1 VAMLR
6 GQRTPMSTSLYWR
19 PAQPE
24 PDGERLGYQLKWAL
38 ARGGYFDHDGSC
50 STDWFLMG
58 ERDLPFL
65 RGVAAAGNDEARQEA
80 EQLIALIA
88 QHGSVEVELR

>member
-38 ARGGYFDHDGSC
+38 ARGGYFDHDG
-50 STDWFLMG
+50 FLMG